1 VIGLARVAL
10 VLTVSVLA
18 GCGAVDRGTGGNG
31 PATAPA
37 ATAAPSVPKRASPQA
52 GTSQSG
58 TSQSGTSPTGLVP
71 GRTATD
77 SSGRSITVTPVTLRR
92 QSGLVLLELTG
103 QNNDPNEAANLA
115 DLVRRADSLAFDSAT
130 LIDAVN
136 RKRYLVARDSA
147 GACLCTAFVGGL
159 VVQPGQSGLV
169 SAYFSAPADS
179 VRTVNVEVPGV
190 GIFADVPLS

>member
-1 VIGLARVAL
+1 VTGLARVAL
-10 VLTVSVLA
+10 VLTVFVLA
-18 GCGAVDRGTGGNG
+18 GCGAVDGTGNDQ
-31 PATAPA
+31 PTTTPA
-37 ATAAPSVPKRASPQA
+37 ATAAPSVPEQASPQS
-52 GTSQSG
+52 GTPQSG
-58 TSQSGTSPTGLVP
+58 TSLTGLVP

-130 LIDAVN
+130 LIDAAN

-169 SAYFSAPADS
+169 SAYFSAPPDS

-190 GIFADVPLS
+190 GIFPDVPLS